1 MHRRQITRFHH
12 GNTRTVMFTEKLD
25 CLLVSK
31 LGYKK
36 SLPFLGIPSRESAF
50 SSLNRGR
57 WTKRTKR
64 DAFSDIKEYKRETMQ
79 KSERDKAKWKIL
91 MHRVETR
98 DHCKRNISRLMLSL
112 IVVKKT

>member
-1 MHRRQITRFHH
+1 MPEGLSSAWYSYNVIKMAARDWRLLVPGSARGAAFADGMLITRFHH

-57 WTKRTKR
+57 
-64 DAFSDIKEYKRETMQ
+64 
-79 KSERDKAKWKIL
+79 
-91 MHRVETR
+91 
-98 DHCKRNISRLMLSL
+98 
-112 IVVKKT
+112 

>member
-57 WTKRTKR
+57 
-64 DAFSDIKEYKRETMQ
+64 
-79 KSERDKAKWKIL
+79 
-91 MHRVETR
+91 
-98 DHCKRNISRLMLSL
+98 
-112 IVVKKT
+112 